1 MAAPPRDRDA
11 GEHLRGEERGVE
23 TSGEKLNP
31 LLLRRVNDLMR
42 EGLRR
47 RVSDDPDCFQPVW
60 LTGGEYDLRR
70 ADRATIFLA
79 EVHRFRARRGLSPD
93 APRAA

>member
-1 MAAPPRDRDA
+1 VD
-11 GEHLRGEERGVE
+11 

-47 RVSDDPDCFQPVW
+47 RVSDDPIAFFCECDDPDCFQPVW

-70 ADRATIFLA
+70 ADPATIFLA